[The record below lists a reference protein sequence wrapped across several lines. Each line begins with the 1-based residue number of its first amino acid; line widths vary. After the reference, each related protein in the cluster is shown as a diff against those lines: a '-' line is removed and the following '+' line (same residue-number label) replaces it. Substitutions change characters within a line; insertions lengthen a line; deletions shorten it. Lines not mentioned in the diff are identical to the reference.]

1 MAADQAPQ
9 SLGFSRQ
16 EHWSGLPFPSP
27 MHESEKGKWSHSVK
41 SNPQQPHGLQPS
53 RLLHPWDWMRDH
65 ICERSY
71 MWLNIWICKY
81 NNVYL
86 PGAGKLHMCDY
97 MGKYKISPPNSSYNS
112 FTSSSLENSLVYSHL
127 ILYRFL
133 LATIT
138 ASSVGLD
145 FFPVLRGACSSFVSC
160 MSTWHCSG
168 GKMYFYWFFKVWSAV
183 MSTES

>member
-1 MAADQAPQ
+1 
-9 SLGFSRQ
+9 
-16 EHWSGLPFPSP
+16 

-112 FTSSSLENSLVYSHL
+112 FTSSSLENSLAYSHL

-160 MSTWHCSG
+160 MSTWHCSW
-168 GKMYFYWFFKVWSAV
+168 GKMYFYWFFKVWLAV